1 MSFSNVNIGNVS
13 WPSLYN
19 PVIELRRSNLGA
31 PVQPGGSY
39 LQQPDDIFR
48 FTLYWT
54 LIFHIPFY
62 ILAGFYAFFNFLFP
76 PARSTNN
83 SFTLL
88 PPVTRANNTLSTPSP
103 TRRAQQEWT
112 KPPRINVR
120 RSRLTF
126 ALLVLFVFLGSSL
139 VSAVMGA
146 AVVGF
151 ALAGVYRAGGFY
163 MSTWVPFVWA
173 VIQGLITLLGIW
185 PSIINII

>member
-1 MSFSNVNIGNVS
+1 MAMEFNVTAVS
-13 WPSLYN
+13 WPSLYD
-19 PVIELRRSNLGA
+19 PAIELSVRLGPLQ

-39 LQQPDDIFR
+39 LVNPDDIFR

-62 ILAGFYAFFNFLFP
+62 AICGIYAFLNFAFP
-76 PARSTNN
+76 PSRRSITT
-83 SFTLL
+83 FPLET
-88 PPVTRANNTLSTPSP
+88 SP
-103 TRRAQQEWT
+103 HVPFSPGSNQTEQWIKR
-112 KPPRINVR
+112 PRPNVR

-126 ALLVLFVFLGSSL
+126 ALLVILAFLFLSL
-139 VSAVMGA
+139 TGAVMGA

-151 ALAGVYRAGGFY
+151 VLAGVYKAGGFY

-173 VIQGLITLLGIW
+173 VIQSLVGLLAIW

>member
-1 MSFSNVNIGNVS
+1 MAMEFNVTAVS

-19 PVIELRRSNLGA
+19 PAIELSMSRE
-31 PVQPGGSY
+31 PVRPGGSY
-39 LQQPDDIFR
+39 LVNPDDIFR

-62 ILAGFYAFFNFLFP
+62 AICGIYAFLNFAFP
-76 PARSTNN
+76 PSRRSTRLPLETSPLIPLSPN
-83 SFTLL
+83 SNQTEQWIK
-88 PPVTRANNTLSTPSP
+88 R
-103 TRRAQQEWT
+103 
-112 KPPRINVR
+112 PRPNVR

-126 ALLVLFVFLGSSL
+126 ALLVILAFLFLSL
-139 VSAVMGA
+139 TGAVMGA

-151 ALAGVYRAGGFY
+151 VLAGVYKAGGFY

-173 VIQGLITLLGIW
+173 VIQSLVGLLAIW

>member
-1 MSFSNVNIGNVS
+1 MAMELNVTTVS

-19 PVIELRRSNLGA
+19 PAIELSVRRGLLQ

-39 LQQPDDIFR
+39 LINPDDIFR

-62 ILAGFYAFFNFLFP
+62 AICGIYAFLNFAFP
-76 PARSTNN
+76 PSRRSIATFPLETSSRIPFSPN
-83 SFTLL
+83 SNQTEQWIK
-88 PPVTRANNTLSTPSP
+88 R
-103 TRRAQQEWT
+103 
-112 KPPRINVR
+112 PRPNVR

-126 ALLVLFVFLGSSL
+126 ALLVILAFLFISL
-139 VSAVMGA
+139 TGAVMGA

-151 ALAGVYRAGGFY
+151 VLAGVYKAGGFY

-173 VIQGLITLLGIW
+173 VIQSLVGLLAIW